1 MSEPHHYAYPLF
13 EVMARPNPAEAHPGY
28 LILSPLWDLDLRS
41 ADLAASHQFH
51 WWHDVTPLGPEGQA
65 ILDGW
70 SEAQNRVPLCG
81 LPPGLWTPLREAAT
95 CPACQVS
102 RTRLEAVLG
111 RATGLVREF
120 WEERRITI
128 GLRDEVE
135 QLRAKLG
142 ETRADAYPSI
152 HERLLD
158 EDG

>member
-1 MSEPHHYAYPLF
+1 MTESNHYAYPLF
-13 EVMARPNPAEAHPGY
+13 EVITWPGEERPGSF
-28 LILSPLWDLDLRS
+28 ILSPLWDLDFRS
-41 ADLAASHQFH
+41 ADGVVSDRLH
-51 WWHDVTPLGPEGQA
+51 WWHDVGPEGQA
-65 ILDGW
+65 ILGGG
-70 SEAQNRVPLCG
+70 SEAQKRVPLCG

-95 CPACQVS
+95 CPACQAS
-102 RTRLEAVLG
+102 RTRLEAFLE

-128 GLRDEVE
+128 GLRDEIE